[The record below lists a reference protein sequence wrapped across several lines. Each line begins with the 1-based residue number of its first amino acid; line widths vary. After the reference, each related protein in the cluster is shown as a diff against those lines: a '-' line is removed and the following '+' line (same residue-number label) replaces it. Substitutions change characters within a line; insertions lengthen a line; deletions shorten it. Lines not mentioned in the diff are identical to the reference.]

1 MLKVSV
7 YAENPKE
14 PVMNISLL
22 ELTRIKNSFLS
33 QIVLSVNLC
42 DGCSDDSVSIIF
54 TDEESFTVT
63 SALKSLSMI
72 KAGYSIIT
80 ASGKDLSRRLGLLSS
95 AFEDNCKDSFSTE
108 NSSSPKVQER
118 RDMNDD
124 DNHNLRIESIET
136 VAKRD
141 SISQS
146 INENINVCD
155 TADAGG
161 DSSRSKDFSVVDKSE
176 FTNGVRCSNGSHESE
191 KAKNRNLSTIIDA
204 KLKIV
209 SPKDSTPRRKA
220 KLMKESHSSNDFIS
234 GGYSLA
240 DIEDIDCCIKCKMDN
255 GYGAMI
261 QCYGCRKWWH
271 YHCAGLEE
279 SDDFVS
285 RYKCLKCRNKFKKL
299 ANTKYR
305 ESSDQENVD
314 QKYET
319 EVPKSNYS
327 EVQQSNSKCKD
338 GSQHSKTKHKCR
350 LCKTLYFDNKR
361 KLYMHYYSK
370 HFKAEILAHI
380 DGSRCKLCGYEN
392 AKRQDLIR
400 HVASCND
407 LIGQL
412 LHGGE
417 IVKKKCPEI
426 VKKKEKNIK
435 CPLCIV
441 TFEKEE
447 YLRTHLSHVH
457 FKSQLLEYVNSE
469 RLECLLCGVKN
480 FSDNFSLLRH
490 VGSVHGKNKEFLDEN
505 ANRQINHSE
514 ESSKLKPME
523 KGSDEVLEK
532 TLQEDLNLSSSSI
545 EDLIMSDDE
554 Q

>member
-1 MLKVSV
+1 MS
-7 YAENPKE
+7 
-14 PVMNISLL
+14 PVLNHL
-22 ELTRIKNSFLS
+22 RF
-33 QIVLSVNLC
+33 QF
-42 DGCSDDSVSIIF
+42 IIF
-54 TDEESFTVT
+54 
-63 SALKSLSMI
+63 A
-72 KAGYSIIT
+72 
-80 ASGKDLSRRLGLLSS
+80 
-95 AFEDNCKDSFSTE
+95 
-108 NSSSPKVQER
+108 
-118 RDMNDD
+118 
-124 DNHNLRIESIET
+124 
-136 VAKRD
+136 
-141 SISQS
+141 
-146 INENINVCD
+146 
-155 TADAGG
+155 
-161 DSSRSKDFSVVDKSE
+161 
-176 FTNGVRCSNGSHESE
+176 
-191 KAKNRNLSTIIDA
+191 
-204 KLKIV
+204 
-209 SPKDSTPRRKA
+209 
-220 KLMKESHSSNDFIS
+220 
-234 GGYSLA
+234 
-240 DIEDIDCCIKCKMDN
+240 
-255 GYGAMI
+255 
-261 QCYGCRKWWH
+261 
-271 YHCAGLEE
+271 
-279 SDDFVS
+279 

-392 AKRQDLIR
+392 AIRQDLIR

-469 RLECLLCGVKN
+469 RLECLLCGVMN